1 MGIEKNRREF
11 RTLYWIREV
20 FLLTS
25 EFFVVP
31 SSKLFVVEHV
41 FVEGMRLRLGCGC
54 RRQHGETGQFTALS
68 TLGQCC
74 RPPQ

>member
-25 EFFVVP
+25 EF
-31 SSKLFVVEHV
+31 FVVEHV

-74 RPPQ
+74 RPPR

>member
-25 EFFVVP
+25 EFFVV
-31 SSKLFVVEHV
+31 EHV

-54 RRQHGETGQFTALS
+54 RRQHGERGQFT
-68 TLGQCC
+68 
-74 RPPQ
+74 